1 MLKDIAIEML
11 SENHLLHVDML
22 ECIRRGSA
30 EILYASAD
38 GVLLVDVPSQ
48 VYMISTFNNHT
59 SENLISKIPDSAEII
74 AAHDKFSYDSLLKKH
89 DYSARMICHNTVYTK
104 KTLIPVENS
113 DIKIKHLNTDY
124 KDIIINNYTKAE
136 VVDSNYIE
144 ERLKANVMLG
154 AFINNDL
161 CGFIGNHSEGSIG
174 MLEVF
179 PKYRGKGIGMALQI
193 AATNDALANNKYAY
207 GQVVEGNFASTSLQK
222 KLGFELS
229 KDRVYWLIR

>member
-1 MLKDIAIEML
+1 MLKDIAIGML
-11 SENHLLHVDML
+11 SENYLLHVDML

-30 EILYASAD
+30 EILYASEE
-38 GVLLVDVPSQ
+38 GVLLVDIPSQ
-48 VYMISTFNNHT
+48 VFMISAFNNHT

-104 KTLIPVENS
+104 KTLIPVENF

-124 KDIIINNYTKAE
+124 KDTIISNYTKAE

-179 PKYRGKGIGMALQI
+179 LKYRGNGIGMALQI
-193 AATNDALANNKYAY
+193 AATNDSLANKRYAY
-207 GQVVEGNFASTSLQK
+207 GQVVEGNLASTKLQK